1 MSCPQNGL
9 MFDLALVLNR
19 LICFN
24 LPTCSP
30 DPYHLNMSSFASN
43 SVKGP
48 LLVIM
53 PRFLGDSVTATSAI
67 RMLRELYPQEQI
79 FLLARPPV
87 AGLFADEVIADCQI
101 IVDER
106 FSSQRQSLLKVALS
120 LRPYR
125 FAQVYHF
132 RNSFADALLGKLAG
146 VRHQIGYAKNGR
158 TPLLTQAVKL
168 DPNFH
173 YQYRYCHLVN
183 VAHGQPFQQM
193 PTVQLLAGKT
203 SFSSSQLS
211 KVAVYFGGQ
220 YKLDRHY
227 PYELACQALRG
238 IANVHSCH
246 FVLVGD
252 QQEVADNSKLAD
264 YLRSEQLEVSDLTSK
279 TTVPELVRVI
289 NSCDLLLTIDSGQL
303 HIAAALRVPYVAVVG
318 FGTSPWS
325 CVEPKV
331 SHGIHLTVNSLTLDL
346 TTQITE
352 ISPQRIAEAAD
363 QLLRRPASSV

>member
-1 MSCPQNGL
+1 MS
-9 MFDLALVLNR
+9 AITHV
-19 LICFN
+19 
-24 LPTCSP
+24 
-30 DPYHLNMSSFASN
+30 FA
-43 SVKGP
+43 KGP
-48 LLVIM
+48 ILVIM
-53 PRFLGDSVTATSAI
+53 PRFLGDSVTATAAI

-79 FLLARPPV
+79 CLLARPPV
-87 AGLFADEVIADCQI
+87 AGLFADEAVAGCKI

-106 FSSQRQSLLKVALS
+106 FTTKRRSLLNVALS

-146 VRHQIGYAKNGR
+146 IRHQVGYAKNGR

-168 DPNFH
+168 DPNYH

-183 VAHGQPFQQM
+183 IAHRQPFSQM
-193 PTVQLLAGKT
+193 PEVQLFAGK
-203 SFSSSQLS
+203 SLLFSSQSR

-227 PYELACQALRG
+227 PYELACQALCQLS
-238 IANVHSCH
+238 VLHSCH
-246 FVLVGD
+246 FVLLGD
-252 QQEVADNSKLAD
+252 QQEVTDNAKLAD
-264 YLRSEQLEVSDLTSK
+264 YLRMEQLEVTDLTSK
-279 TTVPELVRVI
+279 TTVPELVRTI

-303 HIAAALRVPYVAVVG
+303 HIAAALKVPYVAVVG

>member
-1 MSCPQNGL
+1 MS
-9 MFDLALVLNR
+9 ARTHV
-19 LICFN
+19 
-24 LPTCSP
+24 
-30 DPYHLNMSSFASN
+30 FA
-43 SVKGP
+43 KGP
-48 LLVIM
+48 ILVIM

-87 AGLFADEVIADCQI
+87 AGLFADEVIAGCQI

-146 VRHQIGYAKNGR
+146 IRHQVGYAKNGR

-168 DPNFH
+168 DPNYH

-183 VAHGQPFQQM
+183 VAHGQSFSQM
-193 PTVQLLAGKT
+193 PAVQLLAGKT
-203 SFSSSQLS
+203 EFSSSQGR

-227 PYELACQALRG
+227 PYELACQALRR
-238 IANVHSCH
+238 IADLHSCH
-246 FVLVGD
+246 FVLLGD
-252 QQEVADNSKLAD
+252 QQEVADNAKLAD
-264 YLRSEQLEVSDLTSK
+264 YLRSQELEVSDLTSK
-279 TTVPELVRVI
+279 TTVPELVRTI

-303 HIAAALRVPYVAVVG
+303 HIAAALKIPYVAVVG

-352 ISPQRIAEAAD
+352 INPQRIADAAD
-363 QLLRRPASSV
+363 QLLRRPATSV

>member
-1 MSCPQNGL
+1 MTL
-9 MFDLALVLNR
+9 TAT
-19 LICFN
+19 
-24 LPTCSP
+24 LP
-30 DPYHLNMSSFASN
+30 FA
-43 SVKGP
+43 GP

-53 PRFLGDSVTATSAI
+53 PRFLGDSVTATAAI
-67 RMLRELYPQEQI
+67 RMLRELYPAAEI
-79 FLLARPPV
+79 YLLARPHV
-87 AGLFADEVIADCQI
+87 AGLFADQAVAGCKI

-106 FSSQRQSLLKVALS
+106 FTAKRRSLLKVALS

-125 FAQVYHF
+125 FAQVYHC

-146 VRHQIGYAKNGR
+146 IKRQVGYAKNGR

-168 DPNFH
+168 DPNYH

-183 VAHGQPFQQM
+183 IAHGQPFSQM
-193 PTVQLLAGKT
+193 PAVQLLAGKT
-203 SFSSSQLS
+203 TLPSAQLR

-227 PYELACQALRG
+227 PYALACQALRR
-238 IANVHSCH
+238 IADLHSCH
-246 FVLVGD
+246 FVLLGD
-252 QQEVADNSKLAD
+252 QQEVADNAKLAD
-264 YLRSEQLEVSDLTSK
+264 YLHAEELEVSDLTSK
-279 TTVPELVRVI
+279 TTVPELVRTI

-303 HIAAALRVPYVAVVG
+303 HIAAALKVPYVAVVG

-331 SHGIHLTVNSLTLDL
+331 THGIHLTANSLTLDL

-352 ISPQRIAEAAD
+352 ISPQSVAEAAD
-363 QLLRRPASSV
+363 QLLRRPATSI

>member
-1 MSCPQNGL
+1 
-9 MFDLALVLNR
+9 
-19 LICFN
+19 
-24 LPTCSP
+24 
-30 DPYHLNMSSFASN
+30 
-43 SVKGP
+43 
-48 LLVIM
+48 M

-87 AGLFADEVIADCQI
+87 AGLFADEVIAGCQI
-101 IVDER
+101 IVDKR
-106 FSSQRQSLLKVALS
+106 FSSQRQSLFKVAFS

-132 RNSFADALLGKLAG
+132 RNSFADALLCKLAG
-146 VRHQIGYAKNGR
+146 VRHQVGYAKNGR
-158 TPLLTQAVKL
+158 TPLLTHAVML
-168 DPNFH
+168 DPNYH

-183 VAHGQPFQQM
+183 VAHGQPFSQM

-203 SFSSSQLS
+203 PLPSPQLP

-227 PYELACQALRG
+227 PYELACQALRQLAG
-238 IANVHSCH
+238 LHQCH
-246 FVLVGD
+246 FVLLGD
-252 QQEVADNSKLAD
+252 QQEVADNVRLAD
-264 YLRSEQLEVSDLTSK
+264 YLRAEQIEVSDLTST
-279 TTVPELVRVI
+279 TTVVELVRTI

-303 HIAAALRVPYVAVVG
+303 HMAAALQTPYVAVVG

-346 TTQITE
+346 ATQISE
-352 ISPQRIAEAAD
+352 ISPQRIAKAAD
-363 QLLRRPASSV
+363 QLLQHRG